1 MKGRIRIRQRL
12 TYANIVASL
21 ALFIA
26 MGGGA
31 YAATLPGNSVGTP
44 QLKNNAVT
52 SSKIK
57 AGAVTSS
64 KVKDHSLLGRDFAAG
79 QLPTGATGPQGA
91 MGSQGANGEPGPKGE
106 PGSAVAYGAFA
117 ASSTGVSING
127 PAKNLAAANVSRAG
141 AGAYCFSGL
150 SFTPNNI
157 VATLD
162 SSFTSGFVTASLTP
176 FGPCPVGTQ
185 AEVKTFDA
193 TGTAADRSF
202 SVLFN

>member
-1 MKGRIRIRQRL
+1 MRGRIRIRPRL
-12 TYANIVASL
+12 TYANVVASL

-31 YAATLPGNSVGTP
+31 YAATLPGNSVGTR
-44 QLKNNAVT
+44 QLKDN
-52 SSKIK
+52 
-57 AGAVTSS
+57 AVTSS
-64 KVKDHSLLGRDFAAG
+64 KVKDHSLLARDFAAR

-91 MGSQGANGEPGPKGE
+91 MGPQGANGEA
-106 PGSAVAYGAFA
+106 GSAVAYGAFV

-127 PAKNLAAANVSRAG
+127 PVRNLSAANVSRAR

-185 AEVKTFDA
+185 AEVKTFDSA
-193 TGTAADRSF
+193 GIAADRSF